1 MLEPCSSGQDRLET
15 GSLTKSEGETN
26 MRILGLLKADKD
38 SEAGAPP
45 SKELMEKMGDFI
57 EEITKAGVMLATDGL
72 HPSSKGARVKLSD
85 GKVTVTDGP
94 FVETKELVAS
104 YALFEV
110 KSMAEAIEW
119 TTRFLNVLG
128 EGECELRPIYEASD
142 FAPEIFSAE
151 EAAREEAN
159 RELMQKNAAK
169 Q

>member
-1 MLEPCSSGQDRLET
+1 
-15 GSLTKSEGETN
+15 
-26 MRILGLLKADKD
+26 MRILGLLKADKE

-72 HPSSKGARVKLSD
+72 HPSSKGARVKVSE

-94 FVETKELVAS
+94 FAETKELVAS

-142 FAPEIFSAE
+142 FAPEIFSPE

-159 RELMQKNAAK
+159 REQMQKNAAN
-169 Q
+169 